1 MKRIAALLTVAIMM
15 IATVCV
21 SAENAESDLTAQLE
35 GQRFE
40 FSSGAGAW
48 ATELIMGKSGSF
60 TGNFH
65 DSEMGETGESYPDG
79 SVYGCSFH
87 GEISDLTPV
96 DEYTWTA
103 KISVEQDEGQ
113 VPEAIEDG
121 IRFVT
126 AAPYGL
132 EKAKSVMVF
141 LPGTPVE
148 RLPEGFMV
156 WSHLQDIAPDAT
168 TIPYYAIW
176 NETDEAGFVSDLISE
191 TLGGPVSGGWTPAAD
206 PAGTE
211 ERKAL
216 FDKGLE
222 GLLGVNYLPVA
233 YLGSQIVA
241 GTNHAFLCQTTVV
254 YPGAQPEYA
263 IVYLY
268 EDLQGN
274 VSILNIADFDIGSL
288 CTYGA

>member
-1 MKRIAALLTVAIMM
+1 M
-15 IATVCV
+15 
-21 SAENAESDLTAQLE
+21 
-35 GQRFE
+35 
-40 FSSGAGAW
+40 
-48 ATELIMGKSGSF
+48 
-60 TGNFH
+60 
-65 DSEMGETGESYPDG
+65 
-79 SVYGCSFH
+79 
-87 GEISDLTPV
+87 
-96 DEYTWTA
+96 
-103 KISVEQDEGQ
+103 EQDEGQ

-126 AAPYGL
+126 TAPYGL

-141 LPGTPVE
+141 LPGPPVE
-148 RLPEGFMV
+148 RLPEGFMI
-156 WSHLQDIAPDAT
+156 WSHLQEIAPDAK

-176 NETDEAGFVSDLISE
+176 NEADEAGFVSDLISE

-206 PAGTE
+206 SAVTE

-233 YLGSQIVA
+233 YLGSQMVA

-254 YPGAQPEYA
+254 YPGARPGYA

-274 VSILNIADFDIGSL
+274 VSILNIADFDIGNL